1 MIQDELR
8 EIFNT
13 LKKLKI
19 DATPENV
26 SIMTGVYEMLKQI
39 YAELD
44 EKEGDT
50 CDGGAQADPE

>member
-1 MIQDELR
+1 MKKELK

-26 SIMTGVYEMLKQI
+26 SIMMGVFTLLKAM
-39 YAELD
+39 YNKLES
-44 EKEGDT
+44 EEE
-50 CDGGAQADPE
+50 DGNGRPEADPE

>member
-1 MIQDELR
+1 MKEELK

-26 SIMTGVYEMLKQI
+26 SILMGVFTLLKAM
-39 YAELD
+39 YNKLEAE
-44 EKEGDT
+44 EE
-50 CDGGAQADPE
+50 DGNGRQEADPE

>member
-1 MIQDELR
+1 MKEEIK

-26 SIMTGVYEMLKQI
+26 SILMGVFTLLKAM
-39 YAELD
+39 YNKLEAE
-44 EKEGDT
+44 EE
-50 CDGGAQADPE
+50 DGNGRQEADPE

>member
-1 MIQDELR
+1 MKEELK

-26 SIMTGVYEMLKQI
+26 SILMGVFTLLKAM
-39 YAELD
+39 YNKLKSE
-44 EKEGDT
+44 EE
-50 CDGGAQADPE
+50 DGNGRPEADPE

>member
-1 MIQDELR
+1 MKEELK

-26 SIMTGVYEMLKQI
+26 SIMMGVFTLLKAM
-39 YAELD
+39 YNKLES
-44 EKEGDT
+44 EEE
-50 CDGGAQADPE
+50 DGNGRPEADPE

>member
-1 MIQDELR
+1 MKEELK

-26 SIMTGVYEMLKQI
+26 SIMMGVYTLLKAM
-39 YAELD
+39 YNRLDAE
-44 EKEGDT
+44 EGDG
-50 CDGGAQADPE
+50 DGRTEADPK

>member
-1 MIQDELR
+1 MKEEIK

-26 SIMTGVYEMLKQI
+26 SIMMGVFTLLKAI
-39 YAELD
+39 YNKLD
-44 EKEGDT
+44 DEERNGDGRT
-50 CDGGAQADPE
+50 EADPE